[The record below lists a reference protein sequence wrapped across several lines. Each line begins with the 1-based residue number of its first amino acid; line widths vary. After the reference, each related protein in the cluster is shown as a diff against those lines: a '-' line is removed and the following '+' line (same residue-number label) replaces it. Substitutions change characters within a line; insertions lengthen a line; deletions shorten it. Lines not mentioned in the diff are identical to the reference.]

1 MQNKIELESLKKDSD
16 KKSLERKKEIKILID
31 ELEKDFSNLNK
42 QWEKENKINDI
53 QKVKSDIENYK
64 SKLSLLQRDG
74 KLSEAGELAYGKIPV
89 LEKQLD
95 TMENNFSEK
104 RNVPTSNESVSSDD
118 IAHIVSKWTGI
129 PIERMVENDKNRIL
143 GIESELQ
150 KNSRSKQC
158 N

>member
-16 KKSLERKKEIKILID
+16 KKSLERKKEIKILIED
-31 ELEKDFSNLNK
+31 LEKDFSNLNK
-42 QWEKENKINDI
+42 QWEKEKNKINDI

-95 TMENNFSEK
+95 TMEKNFSEK
-104 RNVPTSNESVSSDD
+104 EMFQLLNESVSSDD

-150 KNSRSKQC
+150 KKL
-158 N
+158 